1 MLFDRVLGNVD
12 DPPGEIAR
20 DPAHAVE
27 LSWADCNRRAVRART
42 NRGVDV
48 GILPP
53 LGTTLRHG
61 DVLGTSS
68 STTHTAADAQLLV
81 HVRPCEVWVATFPDV
96 PSLASAAL
104 ELGNLH
110 VPAQVT
116 AASELIT
123 LPDGPALGVFSR
135 YAVAWRAETR
145 RFVPLRATVLG
156 AEVKLARTF
165 QIHRG
170 QPLPAEAG
178 QAGESGEGTS
188 FARSGATQLAGAQLT
203 NNRE

>member
-12 DPPGEIAR
+12 DPPGEIGR
-20 DPAHAVE
+20 DPAHGVE
-27 LSWADCNRRAVRART
+27 LSWDDCNRRAIRART
-42 NRGVDV
+42 NRGFDV

-61 DVLGTSS
+61 DVLGSS
-68 STTHTAADAQLLV
+68 RATITDTAATLLV

-135 YAVAWRAETR
+135 YAAAWRAETR

-156 AEVKLARTF
+156 AEVKLSRSL
-165 QIHRG
+165 QITRR
-170 QPLPAEAG
+170 QSLPAEAG
-178 QAGESGEGTS
+178 QAGEMCKSTS
-188 FARSGATQLAGAQLT
+188 FKRSGATQLAAGPQLT